1 MAPKGGNPPR
11 PGSQNGHAQTYR
23 SRAFS
28 ILRHGC
34 PSAGGITVTEE
45 MAKVLVRYYGLS
57 EDGAREVAMALR
69 DKTSLRSLAGY
80 RVARA
85 VQRLHTA
92 QRS

>member
-1 MAPKGGNPPR
+1 M
-11 PGSQNGHAQTYR
+11 
-23 SRAFS
+23 
-28 ILRHGC
+28 
-34 PSAGGITVTEE
+34 TEE